1 MKSIKT
7 KRTKAALELVAKM
20 RRVILLS
27 GTPALSRPAELF
39 TQIKAVQS
47 NLFKDM

>member
-7 KRTKAALELVAKM
+7 KRTKVALDLVSNI
-20 RRVILLS
+20 RRAIFLS

-39 TQIKAVQS
+39 TQIKALQP
-47 NLFKDM
+47 NLVKDM